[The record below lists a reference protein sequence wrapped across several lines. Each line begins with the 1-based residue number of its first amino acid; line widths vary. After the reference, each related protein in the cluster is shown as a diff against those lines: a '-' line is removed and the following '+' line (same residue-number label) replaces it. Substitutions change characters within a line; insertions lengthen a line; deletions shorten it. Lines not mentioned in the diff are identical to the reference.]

1 MPGFKGPRLPGWC
14 TLPRWQ
20 GKGGLVE
27 TAKIEPQKGPSLVG
41 SCIDLGAFGVSA
53 RHQVAMLL
61 GKRPPWDGVREKS
74 GRTLLVLVRVLW
86 TWHKVAEV
94 KVAEVKVV
102 EVKVVDVNL
111 VEVNLVEVEVVA
123 SQGEG
128 RCLSGCRRNMTGVWS
143 NFSLAGAPLAAGFE
157 FFFIGGG
164 WGQTGSTA
172 RRTKASAFGFVVSE
186 SAWHLVSG
194 IWCFGSSAMQH

>member
-1 MPGFKGPRLPGWC
+1 
-14 TLPRWQ
+14 
-20 GKGGLVE
+20 
-27 TAKIEPQKGPSLVG
+27 
-41 SCIDLGAFGVSA
+41 
-53 RHQVAMLL
+53 MLL

-102 EVKVVDVNL
+102 EVKVVEVKVVDVNL

-123 SQGEG
+123 SQ
-128 RCLSGCRRNMTGVWS
+128 
-143 NFSLAGAPLAAGFE
+143 AGFE

-194 IWCFGSSAMQH
+194 ALVLPRCSTEATRQHEPPPFLGNPGPLMSEPIIDDGGGVKVASHQGIKEKQVQV

>member
-1 MPGFKGPRLPGWC
+1 MTRSVRLPLNRTRQGCSEIVLHTPPGVATFQKMPGFKGPRLPGWC

-86 TWHKVAEV
+86 TW
-94 KVAEVKVV
+94 
-102 EVKVVDVNL
+102 
-111 VEVNLVEVEVVA
+111 
-123 SQGEG
+123 
-128 RCLSGCRRNMTGVWS
+128 
-143 NFSLAGAPLAAGFE
+143 
-157 FFFIGGG
+157 
-164 WGQTGSTA
+164 
-172 RRTKASAFGFVVSE
+172 
-186 SAWHLVSG
+186 
-194 IWCFGSSAMQH
+194 